1 MSVDNDVSAKLL
13 STEQRVLDR
22 TSLED
27 STPVRVRK
35 LREIYESYFFALT
48 VTNLLNFEEAQQY
61 PKCKQAIQEKLAAMQ
76 KNSTWKLTELPL
88 GKKKISIKWI
98 FKTKY
103 KPNGKIQKHKAR
115 LLAKG
120 YTQEYGVD
128 YDEVFSPVA
137 RMDTIRIF
145 LSLVVYRDCPMF
157 QLDVKLAFLHG
168 EIE

>member
-1 MSVDNDVSAKLL
+1 MSVDNDVSAKLV

-128 YDEVFSPVA
+128 YDEVYIFSCGK
-137 RMDTIRIF
+137 DGHNQDF
-145 LSLVVYRDCPMF
+145 LILGC
-157 QLDVKLAFLHG
+157 L
-168 EIE
+168 